1 MNEKLKA
8 LYEKYKDLIPY
19 VIFGVLTTIV
29 NYVSYW
35 LFAHPLG
42 CGTVFSTAVA
52 WVLSVLFA
60 YVTNRRWVF
69 HSEAKGAKAIGKEFA
84 AFLGARLG
92 TGLLDM
98 LIMYLCAQLPH
109 GIAGC
114 RALGLQIPGKG
125 QLHLFLRKRRLLQA
139 QPRGA
144 QLQVFF
150 RSFPAGLA
158 KAVVC
163 AQLVE
168 LCRQRAFA
176 LFFAA
181 HRCTRS
187 DHRQCL
193 EQQGI
198 PAPDRHRQNFSFVEN
213 R

>member
-92 TGLLDM
+92 TGRSEVWVCSWQD
-98 LIMYLCAQLPH
+98 AWVA
-109 GIAGC
+109 AG
-114 RALGLQIPGKG
+114 
-125 QLHLFLRKRRLLQA
+125 
-139 QPRGA
+139 
-144 QLQVFF
+144 
-150 RSFPAGLA
+150 
-158 KAVVC
+158 
-163 AQLVE
+163 
-168 LCRQRAFA
+168 
-176 LFFAA
+176 
-181 HRCTRS
+181 
-187 DHRQCL
+187 
-193 EQQGI
+193 
-198 PAPDRHRQNFSFVEN
+198 
-213 R
+213 

>member
-35 LFAHPLG
+35 LFAHPFA

-98 LIMYLCAQLPH
+98 LIMYLCVDL
-109 GIAGC
+109 
-114 RALGLQIPGKG
+114 LGWNDMVMKLASNVIVVILNYILSK
-125 QLHLFLRKRRLLQA
+125 
-139 QPRGA
+139 
-144 QLQVFF
+144 FF
-150 RSFPAGLA
+150 IF
-158 KAVVC
+158 KKK
-163 AQLVE
+163 E
-168 LCRQRAFA
+168 K
-176 LFFAA
+176 
-181 HRCTRS
+181 
-187 DHRQCL
+187 
-193 EQQGI
+193 
-198 PAPDRHRQNFSFVEN
+198 
-213 R
+213 

>member
-69 HSEAKGAKAIGKEFA
+69 HSEAKGANAIGKEFA

-98 LIMYLCAQLPH
+98 LIMYLCVDL
-109 GIAGC
+109 
-114 RALGLQIPGKG
+114 LGWNDMVMKLASNVIVVILNYILSK
-125 QLHLFLRKRRLLQA
+125 
-139 QPRGA
+139 
-144 QLQVFF
+144 FF
-150 RSFPAGLA
+150 IF
-158 KAVVC
+158 KKK
-163 AQLVE
+163 E
-168 LCRQRAFA
+168 K
-176 LFFAA
+176 
-181 HRCTRS
+181 
-187 DHRQCL
+187 
-193 EQQGI
+193 
-198 PAPDRHRQNFSFVEN
+198 
-213 R
+213 

>member
-42 CGTVFSTAVA
+42 CGT
-52 WVLSVLFA
+52 VLSVLFA

-98 LIMYLCAQLPH
+98 LIMYLCVDL
-109 GIAGC
+109 
-114 RALGLQIPGKG
+114 LGWNDMVMKLASNVIVVILNYILSK
-125 QLHLFLRKRRLLQA
+125 
-139 QPRGA
+139 
-144 QLQVFF
+144 FF
-150 RSFPAGLA
+150 IF
-158 KAVVC
+158 KKK
-163 AQLVE
+163 E
-168 LCRQRAFA
+168 K
-176 LFFAA
+176 
-181 HRCTRS
+181 
-187 DHRQCL
+187 
-193 EQQGI
+193 
-198 PAPDRHRQNFSFVEN
+198 
-213 R
+213 